1 MNAQKHFHHQQP
13 LPNHH
18 PVVSSIRTVLA
29 SLALLVVSSAP
40 ALTQEAVTRQALSVD
55 FGDFKSK
62 AELTFPTS
70 SSGALP
76 TVILI
81 HGSGPEDMDA
91 TIFGADASG
100 KPVKLS
106 SIFKDIGDALPASG
120 FAVLRYNKHYV
131 TSASEFDAQSYFTK
145 LDLNQMLKDAE
156 RVLETAKANPQVD
169 AKRIYVYGWS
179 EGSTV
184 AAALVAK
191 HPEIAGLI
199 VQGPVALSWR
209 ETLLSQMLEVGVPHL
224 RSLATDGR
232 VTNATLQRVLTASGG
247 QVAKGIL
254 NYIANPVAFQAG
266 RVEINPLLDI
276 NKNAALELETEL
288 TPQVFGGILDAG
300 FAGFF
305 GIYAPGRALPTLLE
319 AAGTLKLPVLV
330 LQGANDANVPVRG
343 AVALGAALKTAGNT
357 DATLKVYAGLGHTL
371 GVASSVIDDDFRP
384 IAAAPLTDLVV
395 WLRERTKR

>member
-1 MNAQKHFHHQQP
+1 MTTSSPIATQQRP
-13 LPNHH
+13 PQPATALRRLL
-18 PVVSSIRTVLA
+18 VT
-29 SLALLVVSSAP
+29 LALFAASCAP
-40 ALTQEAVTRQALSVD
+40 ALTQQAVTRQALSID
-55 FGDFKSK
+55 FGDFQSK
-62 AELTFPTS
+62 AELSFPAS

-76 TVILI
+76 TVLLI

-106 SIFKDIGDALPASG
+106 SIFKDISDALPASG

-131 TSASEFDAQSYFTK
+131 TGAGEFNAQSYFTK

-156 RVLETAKANPQVD
+156 KVLEVAKANPKVD

-191 HPEIAGLI
+191 YPEIAGLI

-209 ETLLSQMLEVGVPHL
+209 ETLLFQVLEVGLPHL

-232 VTNATLQRVLTASGG
+232 VTNATLQRVLTAPAG

-254 NYIANPVAFQAG
+254 NYIGDPVAFQAG
-266 RVEINPLLDI
+266 RVEINPRLDA
-276 NKNAALELETEL
+276 NKNGALEIDTEL
-288 TPQVFGGILDAG
+288 TPSVFGGILDAG
-300 FAGFF
+300 FASFF

-343 AVALGAALKTAGNT
+343 AVALGAALKAAGNT
-357 DATLKVYAGLGHTL
+357 DVTLKVYAGLGHTL
-371 GVASSVIDDDFRP
+371 GLASSLIDDDFRP
-384 IAAAPLTDLVV
+384 MAAAPIADLAV
-395 WLRERTKR
+395 WLAGRRP